1 MISLAIL
8 SILMRLTI
16 QAAILNHQNNIAFNN
31 VGQHMHLSVK
41 PAHLIHTLTDDNFNG
56 TVRVVTKTTE
66 KRKQTRRKHR
76 GGTRKKLWAL
86 GKSDHSLVYLRPK
99 YTPMRHREQPK
110 QKTVLVWT
118 PEIWDELRA
127 CFDCTDWNV
136 FVNSTADV
144 SELADTVCAYIKF
157 CIDCVVPCET
167 IKLYPNNKPW
177 VTKDI
182 KHAICHKHQK

>member
-1 MISLAIL
+1 MGI
-8 SILMRLTI
+8 
-16 QAAILNHQNNIAFNN
+16 
-31 VGQHMHLSVK
+31 
-41 PAHLIHTLTDDNFNG
+41 
-56 TVRVVTKTTE
+56 
-66 KRKQTRRKHR
+66 RKLRPH
-76 GGTRKKLWAL
+76 
-86 GKSDHSLVYLRPK
+86 LVYLRPK

-118 PEIWDELRA
+118 PEIRDELRA

-136 FVNSTADV
+136 FVNSTVDV

-157 CIDCVVPCET
+157 CIDCVVPCKI

-182 KHAICHKHQK
+182 KHAINKKKLAFKDKNANMIKEAQKELKYTIRKGKKEHRQKIEK